1 MLDNVANKFFKGN
14 KNVAFIVIAAGG
26 MVLFILLIV
35 LIASLTSGGIKSY
48 SQLEDKL
55 VNAAEKYYKD
65 NSDKLPLTDGTVSVT
80 DSTLVEGNYIKEL
93 SKLYSKDKCTATV
106 EVVKNGDGSK
116 LLLDLPKAYEIIKEV
131 VKSVSIPVTV
141 KFRKGWDNDNI
152 VAVDM
157 AKVAED
163 AGASAITIH
172 GRTRSE
178 FYSGTADW
186 NIIKSVKENVNI
198 PVIGN
203 GDIKNVDDAKR
214 IFELTGV
221 DAIMIGRASLGR
233 PWIFKEITSGL
244 QGEPFEISNEQKLKL
259 ILEQLNLEIKDKGER
274 VAIMEMRKHIGWYIK
289 NTKDAS
295 KVREYVN
302 QITDKDVLIETLSE
316 YFMNIN

>member
-1 MLDNVANKFFKGN
+1 
-14 KNVAFIVIAAGG
+14 
-26 MVLFILLIV
+26 
-35 LIASLTSGGIKSY
+35 
-48 SQLEDKL
+48 
-55 VNAAEKYYKD
+55 
-65 NSDKLPLTDGTVSVT
+65 
-80 DSTLVEGNYIKEL
+80 
-93 SKLYSKDKCTATV
+93 
-106 EVVKNGDGSK
+106 
-116 LLLDLPKAYEIIKEV
+116 
-131 VKSVSIPVTV
+131 
-141 KFRKGWDNDNI
+141 
-152 VAVDM
+152 M
-157 AKVAED
+157 AKIAED

-221 DAIMIGRASLGR
+221 DAIMIGRASLGK
-233 PWIFKEITSGL
+233 PWIFKEITSVL

>member
-1 MLDNVANKFFKGN
+1 MWKI
-14 KNVAFIVIAAGG
+14 KNVEINGKIVVAPMAGISNMTFRRICKSMG
-26 MVLFILLIV
+26 
-35 LIASLTSGGIKSY
+35 ASLVVAEMVS
-48 SQLEDKL
+48 DKAITYGNEKTFEL
-55 VNAAEKYYKD
+55 LRMNDDERPISKQIFGSDVESMKYAAEYVSKYADIIDINMGCPAPK
-65 NSDKLPLTDGTVSVT
+65 
-80 DSTLVEGNYIKEL
+80 
-93 SKLYSKDKCTATV
+93 
-106 EVVKNGDGSK
+106 VVKNGDGSK

-157 AKVAED
+157 AKIAED